1 MVPCR
6 YLLALYIENRRPKID
21 SWREFS
27 RAFGPDEKTVRSL
40 RYEYGIHESVG
51 PNAKPSPDFH
61 GRAIIFWARVF
72 SGGAANR
79 GLKPTAIIMKSRR
92 DLPPVLSRHGM
103 PH

>member
-1 MVPCR
+1 VNDPFALPVVVPCR

-27 RAFGPDEKTVRSL
+27 RDFGYDEKTVRSI

-61 GRAIIFWARVF
+61 GPCDYFLGEGI
-72 SGGAANR
+72 
-79 GLKPTAIIMKSRR
+79 
-92 DLPPVLSRHGM
+92 
-103 PH
+103 